1 MRTHLVHLALAGHDV
16 GHRERTHQPQLRNMH
31 DGQIASREI
40 QAQVINAAVWLDVA
54 GQEGVDLVGVDRRVI
69 REVVLV
75 VTAVRA
81 NDSHFVAVVVAA
93 GTRKTL
99 VTESRC
105 APAGAACT

>member
-1 MRTHLVHLALAGHDV
+1 LALAGHDV

-75 VTAVRA
+75 ETAVRA
-81 NDSHFVAVVVAA
+81 NDSHFVAVVVAVVVAA

-105 APAGAACT
+105 ALAEAAWP